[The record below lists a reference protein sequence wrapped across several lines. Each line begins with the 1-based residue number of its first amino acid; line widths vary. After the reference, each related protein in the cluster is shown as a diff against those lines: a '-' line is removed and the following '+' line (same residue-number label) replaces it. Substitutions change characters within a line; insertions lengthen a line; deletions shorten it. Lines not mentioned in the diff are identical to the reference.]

1 MKRHPHFRAEVGHVM
16 TGHKTISLYA
26 VAGYRG
32 SILDGLKD
40 LAPEIASALDAAGLP
55 YEEKNYGFLV
65 SGRRSSPRRS
75 GRRRRRSSR

>member
-65 SGRRSSPRRS
+65 SGTREQVEAVCRAR
-75 GRRRRRSSR
+75 GLL